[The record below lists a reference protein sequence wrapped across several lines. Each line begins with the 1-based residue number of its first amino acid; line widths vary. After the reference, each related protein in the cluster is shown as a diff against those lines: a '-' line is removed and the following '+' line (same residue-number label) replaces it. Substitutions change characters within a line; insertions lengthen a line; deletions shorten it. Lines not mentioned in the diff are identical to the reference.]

1 MMSSY
6 GMSSGA
12 SGGSSGYGSSGGQV
26 VQAAVHSRHEVK
38 FYDVEST
45 GDVQP
50 TTIEVGANS
59 VPLNILFR
67 R

>member
-1 MMSSY
+1 MSSY
-6 GMSSGA
+6 GMSSGG
-12 SGGSSGYGSSGGQV
+12 SNGGGGYGSDAGQV

-38 FYDVEST
+38 FYDVESSQEQ
-45 GDVQP
+45 QP
-50 TTIEVGANS
+50 ITVEVGANS